1 MLLAAGVYA
10 NHHQYAQPFARAPE
24 DGLVVYGFGER
35 KTPEAFRNA
44 CNRFIY
50 VENLI
55 GDGSEKGAAAATR
68 EKKDSP
74 RIRLADVSRWSLQ
87 CAGRS
92 PPGDVRSHGLR

>member
-10 NHHQYAQPFARAPE
+10 NHHQYAQPFVHAPQH
-24 DGLVVYGFGER
+24 GLVVYGFGER

-55 GDGSEKGAAAATR
+55 GDGCCRRYSGEEGVPENSAR
-68 EKKDSP
+68 
-74 RIRLADVSRWSLQ
+74 
-87 CAGRS
+87 
-92 PPGDVRSHGLR
+92 